1 MLAHSVSPALEEAQ
15 MGNVRR
21 LRPIRV
27 LLASRDPRF
36 LCVSAFLLGRK
47 GFAID
52 TTRKLGQLVEVVDR
66 RRANVV
72 LLDGTGSL
80 HAAARAAD
88 AIQASNPRVAV
99 VLVADDADGTSV
111 PESWPLPKWDSFT
124 KIVSEIERAYT
135 RAGLR
140 ERLAHVVRYDPQ
152 LETR

>member
-1 MLAHSVSPALEEAQ
+1 
-15 MGNVRR
+15 MGSVRR

-47 GFAID
+47 GFSIE
-52 TTRKLGQLVEVVDR
+52 TTRKLGQLPEVIDR

-80 HAAARAAD
+80 RAAARAAD
-88 AIQASNPRVAV
+88 AIQALYPRVAV
-99 VLVADDADGTSV
+99 VLVADETDGGST
-111 PESWPLPKWDSFT
+111 PESWPLPKWESFT
-124 KIVSEIERAYT
+124 KIVSEIERAYI

-140 ERLAHVVRYDPQ
+140 ERLAPVVRLDARQ